1 MARPAT
7 ARRPARRGPGHLD
20 RSARRQGPHDVESP
34 PAPRPGSPGNDIPM
48 STPSQ
53 SPAESMSPDLTP
65 NACWARLSLAERERL
80 QLRLSRLV
88 LKAARIPS
96 LDSEENA

>member
-1 MARPAT
+1 
-7 ARRPARRGPGHLD
+7 
-20 RSARRQGPHDVESP
+20 
-34 PAPRPGSPGNDIPM
+34 M

-96 LDSEENA
+96 PDAEENA

>member
-1 MARPAT
+1 MARSAT
-7 ARRPARRGPGHLD
+7 GQRPADRSPGRLD
-20 RSARRQGPHDVESP
+20 RPAQRQDPLDVESP
-34 PAPRPGSPGNDIPM
+34 PAPPPGSPSNDIPM
-48 STPSQ
+48 STPSEG
-53 SPAESMSPDLTP
+53 PAESPPSDLTP
-65 NACWARLSLAERERL
+65 NACWALLPLAEREQF